1 MEILKM
7 NRRMRELYSP
17 DWDLSSITLPDKL
30 NDMIELGIILHQ
42 GCFVRKDVVKARRPH
57 FPVEQYE
64 DRAALEASMNEIHID
79 FYTDTDHVLIAF
91 ACLKKIS
98 DILQK
103 EFPDETF
110 YGIVSTELNAR
121 HCVARFY
128 CKREEEIPYLL
139 DDLEEYKTNA
149 VCLIHL

>member
-7 NRRMRELYSP
+7 NGKMKELYSP

-42 GCFVRKDVVKARRPH
+42 GCFVRKKVVKARPH
-57 FPVEQYE
+57 LPLEQYQ
-64 DRAALEASMNEIHID
+64 DRAALETTMNEIHID
-79 FYTDTDHVLIAF
+79 FYTDTDHVLVAF

-103 EFPDETF
+103 EFPDEAF
-110 YGIVSTELNAR
+110 YGIVSTELNVR
-121 HCVARFY
+121 HCVATFY
-128 CKREEEIPYLL
+128 CKRKEEIPYLL
-139 DDLEEYKTNA
+139 DDLEEYKMEA